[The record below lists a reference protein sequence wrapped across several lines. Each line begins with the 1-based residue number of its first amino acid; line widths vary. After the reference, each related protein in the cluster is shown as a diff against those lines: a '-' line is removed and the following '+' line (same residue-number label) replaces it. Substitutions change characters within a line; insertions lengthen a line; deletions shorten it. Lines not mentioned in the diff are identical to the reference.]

1 MYYIILS
8 DMSFNP
14 WKISVESSDLTLTY
28 FSYFGEINANPYVY
42 YKLYEYRF
50 CCN

>member
-28 FSYFGEINANPYVY
+28 FSYFGEINANPIMS
-42 YKLYEYRF
+42 LL
-50 CCN
+50 